1 MARAGASQ
9 SAKTAPISTKEESKT
24 PATPEESTASS
35 SKATA
40 DESFQVVES
49 SGSTCPP
56 TPEESTISPS
66 NATADEPSQA
76 GESSGSTCP
85 VVLFKPEARLNPD
98 VLELIFRHL
107 NFKELLAVEL
117 VGIKAF

>member
-1 MARAGASQ
+1 MARKGVSQ
-9 SAKTAPISTKEESKT
+9 SAKIAPISTKKESKNLS
-24 PATPEESTASS
+24 TPEESAASS

-40 DESFQVVES
+40 DESFQTEES
-49 SGSTCPP
+49 SS
-56 TPEESTISPS
+56 
-66 NATADEPSQA
+66 
-76 GESSGSTCP
+76 STCP

-117 VGIKAF
+117 VGRKAF

>member
-1 MARAGASQ
+1 MARTGASL
-9 SAKTAPISTKEESKT
+9 SAKTAPISTKEESKN
-24 PATPEESTASS
+24 PPTPEESTASS
-35 SKATA
+35 SK
-40 DESFQVVES
+40 
-49 SGSTCPP
+49 
-56 TPEESTISPS
+56 
-66 NATADEPSQA
+66 ATADEPSQA

>member
-1 MARAGASQ
+1 MARAELPQ
-9 SAKTAPISTKEESKT
+9 SAKIAPISTKEGST
-24 PATPEESTASS
+24 NPTTPEESTTSS

-40 DESFQVVES
+40 DESFQAE
-49 SGSTCPP
+49 
-56 TPEESTISPS
+56 
-66 NATADEPSQA
+66 
-76 GESSGSTCP
+76 ESSGSTCP

-117 VGIKAF
+117 VETKAF